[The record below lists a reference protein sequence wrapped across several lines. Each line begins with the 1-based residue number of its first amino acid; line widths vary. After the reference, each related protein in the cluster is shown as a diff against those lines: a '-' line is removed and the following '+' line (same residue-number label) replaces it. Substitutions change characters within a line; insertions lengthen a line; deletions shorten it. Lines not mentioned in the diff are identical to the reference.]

1 MYPLGWSVSADL
13 RRLPAQCRATSPNP
27 LREGQFRRTGL
38 LLGLVAASLLAAT
51 ASLPAVASDKVKV
64 GFVSTLSEPSA
75 ALGVDIRD
83 AFMLAVMLHGG
94 RLGGLP
100 ADLTVVDDQ
109 FKPDVAKQASER
121 LVTRDKGIHDRGRV
135 LQHHASCCSS
145 SAA

>member
-83 AFMLAVMLHGG
+83 AF